1 MSCSWLQYARS
12 LSGLLRNASSSS
24 MAWPDEGRFLLN
36 HMSQL
41 FPLVRNRMR
50 IIDSDTL
57 GTAVYSINHIIMP
70 EARSWISSRSK
81 RSNESSAQFIQN
93 QIGQLIAL
101 ALQIFDSFIIFRPL
115 LRRVMAQYFYQQ
127 SRRGQ

>member
-1 MSCSWLQYARS
+1 MHLVAVCAQLIRTLAECFQFIH
-12 LSGLLRNASSSS
+12 GLVN
-24 MAWPDEGRFLLN
+24 EGRFLLD

-57 GTAVYSINHIIMP
+57 GTAVYSINHIIH
-70 EARSWISSRSK
+70 ARSQVVDILPVK

-101 ALQIFDSFIIFRPL
+101 ALQIFDSFILFRPL

-127 SRRGQ
+127 RRRGQ